1 MAAAGGR
8 EVPLRARPARP
19 GRLERARRLG
29 RPTPFRRRF
38 AGLDLKPLL
47 QVCGSLLIALAL
59 AMLVPLLADLAGG
72 HDDWEVFLASAALTL
87 FVGAALVLANRGAG
101 FTSLSMR
108 QVFMLT
114 TLAWTTLALFA
125 ALPLAFCGLDL
136 SLADAVFEAVSGITT
151 TGSTVITGLDSA
163 PPGILLWRGILQ
175 WIGGIG
181 IIVTGVAILPVLSVG
196 GMQLFRSE
204 SSDRSEK
211 VLPRSA
217 QIASAIG
224 GLYLGLT
231 LACLLTYWSLGMSL
245 FEATVHAMTTVATG
259 GYSTSDASIGHF
271 ASPGIEWAATLF
283 MAAGGVP
290 FVLYLQAL
298 RGRPRQLLEDV
309 QLHWYLAVLVSASL
323 LLALWLVRERAVEPL
338 MALRWAAFTATS
350 IMTGTG
356 YASTDYGLWGTFPL
370 VILFFLKCV
379 GGCTGSTTGGIK
391 IFRFVVLYQVA
402 RMQITRLV
410 QPNVVYRMTY
420 NGRAIGED
428 SAISVMAFF
437 FLFAVSFSVVA
448 ALLGALG
455 LDYLTAMSASV
466 TALSNVGPGLGPII
480 GPSGHF
486 GDLPDAAKWVL
497 SAAMLLGRLELFTV
511 LVLITPLFWKG

>member
-1 MAAAGGR
+1 MG
-8 EVPLRARPARP
+8 
-19 GRLERARRLG
+19 
-29 RPTPFRRRF
+29 
-38 AGLDLKPLL
+38 PLL
-47 QVCGSLLIALAL
+47 FVCGLLLIGLAI
-59 AMLVPLLADLAGG
+59 AMLVPMLADLAVGSE
-72 HDDWEVFLASAALTL
+72 DWRVFLASAAATL
-87 FVGAALVLANRGAG
+87 FVGTALVLANRGAS
-101 FTSLSMR
+101 FAALTTR

-114 TLAWTTLALFA
+114 TLAWTTLAAFS
-125 ALPLAFCGLDL
+125 ALPLALCGLEL
-136 SLADAVFEAVSGITT
+136 TLADAVFEAVSGITT

-163 PPGILLWRGILQ
+163 PPGILLWRGLLQ

-217 QIASAIG
+217 QIAAAIG

-231 LACLLTYWSLGMSL
+231 LLCLLTYWWLGMTL

-259 GYSTSDASIGHF
+259 GYSTSDGSIGHF
-271 ASPGIEWAATLF
+271 ASPAIEWAAVLF

-298 RGRPRQLLEDV
+298 RGRPGQLLGDV
-309 QLHWYLAVLVSASL
+309 QVRWYLSVLVGCSA
-323 LLALWLVRERAVEPL
+323 LLALWLVYRGLHEPL
-338 MALRWAAFTATS
+338 DALRAAAFTATS

-356 YASTDYGLWGTFPL
+356 YASTDYGQWGTFP
-370 VILFFLKCV
+370 VILLFFLKCV

-391 IFRFVVLYQVA
+391 MFRFVVLYQVA
-402 RMQITRLV
+402 RVQMTRLV
-410 QPNVVYRMTY
+410 QPNAVHRMVY

-428 SAISVMAFF
+428 AAISVMAFF
-437 FLFAVSFSVVA
+437 FVFAVSFTAVA
-448 ALLGALG
+448 GLLAVLG

-466 TALSNVGPGLGPII
+466 TALANVGPGLGPII
-480 GPSGHF
+480 GPAGHF
-486 GDLPDAAKWVL
+486 GDLPEAAKWVL
-497 SAAMLLGRLELFTV
+497 SLAMLLGRLELFTV
-511 LVLITPLFWKG
+511 LVLITPMFWRA

>member
-1 MAAAGGR
+1 
-8 EVPLRARPARP
+8 
-19 GRLERARRLG
+19 
-29 RPTPFRRRF
+29 
-38 AGLDLKPLL
+38 
-47 QVCGSLLIALAL
+47 
-59 AMLVPLLADLAGG
+59 MLVPMLADLAVG
-72 HDDWEVFLASAALTL
+72 HPDWEVFLASAALTI
-87 FVGAALVLANRGAG
+87 FVGAALVFANRGVDFSA
-101 FTSLSMR
+101 LSMR

-114 TLAWTTLALFA
+114 TLAWTTIAGFAAVPLALS
-125 ALPLAFCGLDL
+125 GLDL

-151 TGSTVITGLDSA
+151 TGSTVMTGLDSA

-181 IIVTGVAILPVLSVG
+181 IIVTGVAILPALSVG

-224 GLYLGLT
+224 GVYVGLT
-231 LACLLTYWSLGMSL
+231 LVCLLTYWWLGMTP
-245 FEATVHAMTTVATG
+245 FEATVHAMTTVSTG

-271 ASPGIEWAATLF
+271 ADPGIEWAVALF
-283 MAAGGVP
+283 MASGGIP

-298 RGRPRQLLEDV
+298 RGHSRQLLSDV
-309 QLHWYLAVLVSASL
+309 QVRWYLVVLVGASL
-323 LLALWLVRERAVEPL
+323 LLALWLVREHGAEPID
-338 MALRWAAFTATS
+338 ALRSATFTAVS

-356 YASTDYGLWGTFPL
+356 YASTDYGQWGTFP
-370 VILFFLKCV
+370 VILLFFLKCT

-391 IFRFVVLYQVA
+391 MFRFVVLYQVA
-402 RMQITRLV
+402 RVQMARLV
-410 QPNVVYRMTY
+410 QPSAVCRMTY

-428 SAISVMAFF
+428 TAISVMAFF
-437 FLFAVSFSVVA
+437 FLFAVSFTVVA
-448 ALLGALG
+448 GLLSALG

-480 GPSGHF
+480 GPAGHF
-486 GDLPDAAKWVL
+486 GDLPEAAKWVL

-511 LVLITPLFWKG
+511 LVLFSPFFWRG

>member
-1 MAAAGGR
+1 MLRREGR
-8 EVPLRARPARP
+8 SLLKVRSARSLRPAP
-19 GRLERARRLG
+19 LAGRIGRATSRIVGLESA
-29 RPTPFRRRF
+29 
-38 AGLDLKPLL
+38 PLL
-47 QVCGSLLIALAL
+47 RVCGSLLIGLAL
-59 AMLVPLLADLAGG
+59 AMLVPMLADLAVG
-72 HDDWEVFLASAALTL
+72 HEDWEVFLASAALTL
-87 FVGAALVLANRGAG
+87 FIGAALVLANRGAD
-101 FTSLSMR
+101 FRALTMR

-114 TLAWTTLALFA
+114 TLAWTTTSAFA
-125 ALPLAFCGLDL
+125 ALPLAFSALDL

-175 WIGGIG
+175 WLGGIG

-224 GLYLGLT
+224 GVYVGLT
-231 LACLLTYWSLGMSL
+231 LACLLTYWWLGMTL

-298 RGRPRQLLEDV
+298 RGRPGPLVRDIQV
-309 QLHWYLAVLVSASL
+309 RWYLAVLAVASL
-323 LLALWLVRERAVEPL
+323 LLAAWLVRVQAVEPL
-338 MALRWAAFTATS
+338 EAMRSAAFTAAS

-356 YASTDYGLWGTFPL
+356 YASTDYGQWGTFPIIL
-370 VILFFLKCV
+370 LFFLKCT

-391 IFRFVVLYQVA
+391 MFRFVVLYQVA
-402 RMQITRLV
+402 RMQMARLV
-410 QPNVVYRMTY
+410 QPSIVFKMTY
-420 NGRAIGED
+420 NGRAIGEET
-428 SAISVMAFF
+428 AISVMAFF
-437 FLFAVSFSVVA
+437 FVFAVSFTTVA
-448 ALLGALG
+448 GLLAALG

-466 TALSNVGPGLGPII
+466 TALANVGPGLGPII
-480 GPSGHF
+480 GPAGHF
-486 GDLPDAAKWVL
+486 GDLPEAAKWVL

-511 LVLITPLFWKG
+511 LVLFTPHFWRG